1 MPDPLEFHT
10 HAGADGFRIAVRG
23 EIDMAT
29 VCDLEARAKVVL
41 ERLEPRVFIDCHEV
55 TFIDSTG
62 LEAFVEFHHA
72 LEAQNRKLTI
82 AGLSETTR
90 RPFETTKLDEILDLQ

>member
-1 MPDPLEFHT
+1 
-10 HAGADGFRIAVRG
+10 
-23 EIDMAT
+23 
-29 VCDLEARAKVVL
+29 
-41 ERLEPRVFIDCHEV
+41 
-55 TFIDSTG
+55 

-72 LEAQNRKLTI
+72 LEAQNRNLTI